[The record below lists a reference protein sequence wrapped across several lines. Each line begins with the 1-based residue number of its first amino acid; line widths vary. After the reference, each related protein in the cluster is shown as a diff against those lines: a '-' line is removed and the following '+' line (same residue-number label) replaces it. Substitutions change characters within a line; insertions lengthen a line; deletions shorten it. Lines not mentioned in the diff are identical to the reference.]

1 MKVEILSHRQPAV
14 AAQIHTVLMLAYAQE
29 AALLGV
35 KNFPPLEQTASDIE
49 ASDEFFLGCFRDQEL
64 LGVISV
70 RLDDEPGQIN
80 IASLVVHPAHQRRG
94 VARALLTSALHRAAG
109 AVFSVSTAAQN
120 APALALYQQ
129 FEFEAYRWGTLQGTA
144 GDDALALVK
153 LRRI

>member
-14 AAQIHTVLMLAYAQE
+14 AAQIHAVLMLAYAQE

-35 KNFPPLEQTASDIE
+35 NNFAPLEQAAHDIE
-49 ASDEFFLGCFRDQEL
+49 ASEEFFLGSFDDQEL

-70 RLDDEPGQIN
+70 RADDEPGQIN

-94 VARALLTSALHRAAG
+94 VARTLLTSALQRAAG
-109 AVFSVSTAAQN
+109 ATFSVSTAAEN

-129 FEFEAYRWGTLQGTA
+129 FGFAPYRWGTLQGTA
-144 GDDALALVK
+144 GDEALALVK

>member
-14 AAQIHTVLMLAYAQE
+14 AAQIHAVLMLAYAQE

-49 ASDEFFLGCFRDQEL
+49 ASDEFFLGCFDDHEL

-70 RLDDEPGQIN
+70 RPDDEAGQIN
-80 IASLVVHPAHQRRG
+80 IASLVVHPARQRRG
-94 VARALLTSALHRAAG
+94 VARALLTNALQRAAG
-109 AVFSVSTAAQN
+109 ATFSVSTAAQN
-120 APALALYQQ
+120 APAVALYQQ
-129 FEFEAYRWGTLQGTA
+129 FGFEAYRWGTI
-144 GDDALALVK
+144 GDEGLALVK